1 MQRTGLAPR
10 MFRRILIANRGE
22 IAIRVIRACREM
34 GITSIAVYSKADQTS
49 MHVGLADESICI
61 GPPSASESYLHI
73 PGIIAAA
80 EICDAQ
86 AIHPGYGFLSENPK
100 FATICK
106 DCHIGFIGPTPES
119 IALTGDKSRCREAV
133 KSAGVPTVPGSEGR
147 VTDPKEAL
155 AIAKKIGFPVLIKAA
170 AGGGGKGMRIAH
182 NDASLNS
189 SFKVATAE
197 AEAAFGDGG
206 VYLEKFIENARH
218 IEVQVLGDN
227 YGKIIALGERECSI
241 QRRHQ
246 KLIEESPSP
255 GLNAS
260 QRNRL
265 MRAALRAAKAVNY
278 SNAGTAEFLLAQDGS
293 FYFIEFNA
301 RIQVEHPVT
310 ELVTRIDL
318 VKQQIRL
325 AAGEKLDFN
334 GPDRIGHAI
343 EARVYAEDPEHNFMP
358 SPGVIKNMY
367 MPGGPGVRV
376 DTHIFAGYEVPRYY
390 DSLLA
395 KVCAWGEDREE
406 AIERLAGALDEFQI
420 QGIKTTAEFCAR
432 VLRTSRFRRGELSM
446 NFLDWFMQSQM
457 GGGGRS

>member
-1 MQRTGLAPR
+1 MI
-10 MFRRILIANRGE
+10 RRILIANRGE
-22 IAIRVIRACREM
+22 IAIRIIRACREM

-61 GPPSASESYLHI
+61 GPAIASESYLHI

-80 EICDAQ
+80 EISDAQ
-86 AIHPGYGFLSENPK
+86 AIHPGYGFLSESPK

-106 DCHIGFIGPTPES
+106 DCHIGFIGPSPEA
-119 IALTGDKSRCREAV
+119 IALTGDKARCREAV

-147 VTDPKEAL
+147 VADPKEAL
-155 AIAKKIGFPVLIKAA
+155 GIAQKIGFPVLIKAA

-182 NDASLNS
+182 NDVALS
-189 SFKVATAE
+189 SAFKMATAE

-206 VYLEKFIENARH
+206 VYIEKFVENARH

-227 YGKIIALGERECSI
+227 FGKIISLGERECSI

-255 GLNAS
+255 GVNAS
-260 QRNRL
+260 LRNRL
-265 MRAALRAAKAVNY
+265 TRAALRAAKAVNY
-278 SNAGTAEFLLAQDGS
+278 SNAGTVEFLVAEDGS

-310 ELVTRIDL
+310 EMVTRLDL
-318 VKQQIRL
+318 VKEQIRI
-325 AAGEKLDFN
+325 ASGEHLGYN

-343 EARVYAEDPEHNFMP
+343 EARVYAEDPEFNFRP
-358 SPGVIKNMY
+358 CPGVITNLY
-367 MPGGPGVRV
+367 TPGGPGIRV

-395 KVCAWGEDREE
+395 KVCAWGSDRNE
-406 AIERLAGALDEFQI
+406 AIERLAGALDEYQI
-420 QGIKTTAEFCAR
+420 QGIKTTAGICAR
-432 VLRTSRFRRGELSM
+432 ILRTSRFRRGELSM
-446 NFLDWFMQSQM
+446 NFLDWFLQSQ
-457 GGGGRS
+457 GGGSGRS

>member
-1 MQRTGLAPR
+1 MI
-10 MFRRILIANRGE
+10 RRILIANRGE

-61 GPPSASESYLHI
+61 GPANASESYLHI

-86 AIHPGYGFLSENPK
+86 AIHPGYGFLSENPR

-106 DCHIGFIGPTPES
+106 DCHIGFIGPSPEA
-119 IALTGDKSRCREAV
+119 IALTGDKARCRQVV
-133 KSAGVPTVPGSEGR
+133 KDAGVPTVPGSEGR

-155 AIAKKIGFPVLIKAA
+155 AIAQKIGFPVLIKAA

-182 NDASLNS
+182 NDVTLNS
-189 SFKVATAE
+189 ALKVATNE

-206 VYLEKFIENARH
+206 VYIEKFVENARH

-227 YGKIIALGERECSI
+227 FGKIIALGERECSI

-255 GLNAS
+255 GVNAS
-260 QRNRL
+260 LRNRL
-265 MRAALRAAKAVNY
+265 MRAALRASKAVNY
-278 SNAGTAEFLLAQDGS
+278 SNAGTVEFLLGEDGN

-310 ELVTRIDL
+310 ELVTRLDL
-318 VKQQIRL
+318 VKEQIRI
-325 AAGEKLDFN
+325 ASGERLGYN

-343 EARVYAEDPEHNFMP
+343 EARVYAEDPEFNFRP
-358 SPGVIKNMY
+358 CPGVITNLY
-367 MPGGPGVRV
+367 MPGGPGIRV

-395 KVCAWGEDREE
+395 KVCAWGADRNE

-420 QGIKTTAEFCAR
+420 QGIKTTAGICAR
-432 VLRTSRFRRGELSM
+432 ILRTSRFRRGELSM
-446 NFLDWFMQSQM
+446 NFLDWFLQSQ
-457 GGGGRS
+457 GSGSGLP

>member
-1 MQRTGLAPR
+1 MI
-10 MFRRILIANRGE
+10 RRILIANRGE
-22 IAIRVIRACREM
+22 IAIRIIRACREM

-61 GPPSASESYLHI
+61 GPAIASESYLHI

-80 EICDAQ
+80 EISDAQ
-86 AIHPGYGFLSENPK
+86 AIHPGYGFLSESPK
-100 FATICK
+100 FATICR
-106 DCHIGFIGPTPES
+106 DCHIGFIGPSPEA
-119 IALTGDKSRCREAV
+119 IALTGDKARCREAV

-147 VTDPKEAL
+147 VADPKEAL
-155 AIAKKIGFPVLIKAA
+155 GIAQKIGFPVLIKAA

-182 NDASLNS
+182 NDVTLS
-189 SFKVATAE
+189 SAFKMATAE

-206 VYLEKFIENARH
+206 VYIEKFVENARH

-227 YGKIIALGERECSI
+227 FGKIISLGERECSI

-255 GLNAS
+255 GVNAS
-260 QRNRL
+260 LRNRL
-265 MRAALRAAKAVNY
+265 TRAALRAAKAVNY
-278 SNAGTAEFLLAQDGS
+278 SNAGTVEFLVAEDGS

-310 ELVTRIDL
+310 EMVTRLDL
-318 VKQQIRL
+318 VKEQIRI
-325 AAGEKLDFN
+325 ASGEHLGYN

-343 EARVYAEDPEHNFMP
+343 EARVYAEDPEFNFRP
-358 SPGVIKNMY
+358 CPGVITNLY
-367 MPGGPGVRV
+367 TPGGPGIRV

-395 KVCAWGEDREE
+395 KVCAWGSDRNE
-406 AIERLAGALDEFQI
+406 AIERLAGALDEYQI
-420 QGIKTTAEFCAR
+420 QGIKTTAGICAR
-432 VLRTSRFRRGELSM
+432 ILRTSRFRRGELSM
-446 NFLDWFMQSQM
+446 NFLDWFLQSQ
-457 GGGGRS
+457 GGGSGRS